1 MRRKAVT
8 LTTALTGFL
17 ALAALPAPAAAHLSE
32 KKQRKVDDAARV
44 LGEFLRAR
52 DAEIPSELLAAARCV
67 MVMPDV
73 AKGAFGIGGRYG
85 KGLVS
90 CRLDGGGWSPPGFV
104 ELGGASFGWQVGAEY
119 VDLLLAV
126 RDGRG
131 LDALLSS
138 KVTLG
143 ADASV
148 AAGPYGRTAQAATDG
163 QFKAAIL
170 SWSRS
175 RGLFA
180 GLSLDGAVL
189 KQDKSDNR
197 DLYGRKISLRE
208 VLLPEDGEVL
218 PVPPQARPFA
228 EAVKRMVPARD

>member
-1 MRRKAVT
+1 MNTRRT
-8 LTTALTGFL
+8 
-17 ALAALPAPAAAHLSE
+17 ALAALLALALLPLAARSAGAGLSE
-32 KKQRKVDDAARV
+32 RKIRKVEESARM
-44 LGEFLRAR
+44 LAEFLQAR
-52 DAEIPSELLAAARCV
+52 DAEIPRDLLADSRCV
-67 MVMPDV
+67 MVLPDV
-73 AKGAFGIGGRYG
+73 AKGALGIGGRYG

-90 CRLDGGGWSPPGFV
+90 CRLDEGGWSPPGFV
-104 ELGGASFGWQVGAEY
+104 EIGGASIGFQIGGEY
-119 VDLLLAV
+119 VNLLLVV
-126 RDGRG
+126 RDRRG

-163 QFKAAIL
+163 QLKAALL

-180 GLSLDGAVL
+180 GVALDGAVL

-197 DLYGRKISLRE
+197 ALYGRKVSLRE
-208 VLLPEDGEVL
+208 ILLPKEGAAL
-218 PVPPQARPFA
+218 PVPEAARPFA
-228 EAVKRMVPARD
+228 EAVERLVPARK